1 MSAHNATDED
11 TSEDVGGLA
20 VLTKADLILSA
31 LADGGELSVKELAS
45 ATSESMN
52 SVYRVLPS
60 LVDLQWVEPGQK
72 RGRYRLG
79 VGFIRLASAAETHL
93 DVRETVRCA
102 LEQLHRATRE
112 TTYLVVRSDRSG
124 VCIERIEGFEV
135 LSLAM
140 KLGDSL
146 PLHVGAAPL
155 ALLAFM
161 PASARE
167 PIIASFELDTH
178 QRDHLDQ
185 RIQQARTSNV
195 VWSDGDV
202 TPGIAACGAP
212 VFNHL
217 GQVVASISVS
227 GRRETLVAHATRME
241 TEVCQAAQLASGRLG
256 WPGSWPILEEE
267 DGGRD

>member
-1 MSAHNATDED
+1 MVSADYATDEEESD
-11 TSEDVGGLA
+11 DLGGLA
-20 VLTKADLILSA
+20 VLTKADRILTA
-31 LADGGELSVKELAS
+31 LEGGGELTVKEIAS

-52 SVYRVLPS
+52 AVYRVLPS
-60 LVDLQWVEPGQK
+60 LVDLQWIERGDK

-93 DVRETVRCA
+93 DVRETVRGA
-102 LEQLHRATRE
+102 LEQLHQATRE

-124 VCIERIEGFEV
+124 VCIERLEGYEV

-146 PLHVGAAPL
+146 PLSVGAAPL

-161 PASARE
+161 PASVSG
-167 PIIASFELDTH
+167 PIIASFRLNASQSEHLSRRIEL
-178 QRDHLDQ
+178 
-185 RIQQARTSNV
+185 ARTSGV

-217 GQVVASISVS
+217 GHVIASISVS
-227 GRRETLVAHATRME
+227 GRRDALMPHVTSIESEVRAAAVA
-241 TEVCQAAQLASGRLG
+241 ASERLG
-256 WPGSWPILEEE
+256 WPGPWPVLTEEGE
-267 DGGRD
+267 